1 MEAVITNLEAGDE
14 ALIVMLD
21 TGEFEDGRK
30 LNHTAVDA
38 GLYRAKIVS
47 VDNPN
52 YTIEGA
58 FNTVYDWEITKAVIS
73 GITMSDKTEVYN
85 GQPQAIYV
93 SGTTTQYG
101 EVVDVAYYITPYGG
115 QTSSGNSAVEVHIYE
130 GQVSYYTV
138 RAELTVEGDNYETM
152 TLTARLTINK
162 ATISFEWYDLVS
174 GISAD
179 NNPHIAV
186 YNTYNHG
193 KRFVVSGIYGED
205 KVILDISYSQ
215 GVESTYLDGYIGNY
229 AYDFYSIDAGDYTVS
244 ITDQLGGEDAHNY
257 KIAAS
262 SRVWIIQKK
271 DIRILNDWFVG
282 EWIYGGNQRSL
293 LNSVCLRQNA
303 QDNNGGI

>member
-1 MEAVITNLEAGDE
+1 MIDSWFEGEWSYGATDLIPYSQFVYDKTQKSVTTGFEAGAALDDDYKVYDSDIASLSLTYINNSYVNAGNYTAVASLDDEGAGRNYSIRNNGSIEWEILPKTISVIWISASPYSYDRTEKSVEAVITNLEAGDE

-93 SGTTTQYG
+93 AEPHPIRRSRRRR
-101 EVVDVAYYITPYGG
+101 YYITPYGG

-138 RAELTVEGDNYETM
+138 RAN
-152 TLTARLTINK
+152 
-162 ATISFEWYDLVS
+162 
-174 GISAD
+174 
-179 NNPHIAV
+179 
-186 YNTYNHG
+186 
-193 KRFVVSGIYGED
+193 
-205 KVILDISYSQ
+205 
-215 GVESTYLDGYIGNY
+215 
-229 AYDFYSIDAGDYTVS
+229 
-244 ITDQLGGEDAHNY
+244 
-257 KIAAS
+257 
-262 SRVWIIQKK
+262 
-271 DIRILNDWFVG
+271 
-282 EWIYGGNQRSL
+282 
-293 LNSVCLRQNA
+293 
-303 QDNNGGI
+303 